1 MPFVTRLLHIPGW
14 ITRGSPVFVFARPVR
29 DSFIKMILLMVG
41 CLLLLQLTMTSL
53 THHQNDTS
61 SLLGWGQASS
71 TRKTAIDIA
80 EIVRSHGTN
89 FTSRTSSSSI
99 TAGFQSSA
107 LDSSVSST
115 HSVIYDS
122 VKLSPGAAELSQ
134 MKLPP
139 PESSLQS
146 KTHSLDIHSSVTND
160 LYPRASL
167 VWTKLANIS
176 MDSDL
181 QSRSRMSSND
191 WRKRQRLK
199 GMFLDSSRRA
209 HKPVSVPQGRMN
221 DHSADR
227 ADLNDNLQE
236 YKVPLQSS
244 QEDYL
249 VSIQGKIGFSESDA
263 RAAMLLER
271 LLDELNLPSTPS
283 TTEAYDI
290 VNPGAS
296 EEEESH
302 SRKRLLWGNQL
313 CPALPP
319 NLGKFI
325 R

>member
-1 MPFVTRLLHIPGW
+1 MPFVTRLLHIRSW
-14 ITRGSPVFVFARPVR
+14 VTRGSVVFVFARPLR
-29 DSFIKMILLMVG
+29 DSFIKILLLMVG
-41 CLLLLQLTMTSL
+41 CLLLLQFTMTSL
-53 THHQNDTS
+53 THHQNDNS
-61 SLLGWGQASS
+61 SLLSWGQPGN
-71 TRKTAIDIA
+71 TRKKAIDIA

-89 FTSRTSSSSI
+89 ITSKASTSI
-99 TAGFQSSA
+99 TSGFQSSA

-146 KTHSLDIHSSVTND
+146 KTHSLDIHSSVTNY

-181 QSRSRMSSND
+181 HSRSRMSSSV
-191 WRKRQRLK
+191 RRRRQRLK
-199 GMFLDSSRRA
+199 AMFLDSPKRT
-209 HKPVSVPQGRMN
+209 HKPWDIPQGRMT
-221 DHSADR
+221 DQTLDR
-227 ADLNDNLQE
+227 DDLNDNLRE
-236 YKVPLQSS
+236 HKVPLQSS

-249 VSIQGKIGFSESDA
+249 VSMQEKIGFSESDS
-263 RAAMLLER
+263 RAMYLER
-271 LLDELNLPSTPS
+271 LLDEMNLPSTPS

-290 VNPGAS
+290 VHPGAS